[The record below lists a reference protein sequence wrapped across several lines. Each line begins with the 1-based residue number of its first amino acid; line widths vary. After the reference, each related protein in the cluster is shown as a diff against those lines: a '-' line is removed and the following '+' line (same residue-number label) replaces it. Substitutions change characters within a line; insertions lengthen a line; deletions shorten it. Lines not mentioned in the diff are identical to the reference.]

1 MNTFISENTNG
12 RLIELIRQALEK
24 AWRTYLTRLKRCR
37 AEFSNDAVH
46 DLRVATRR
54 IMAVIQ
60 LLNSMAPR
68 PRLKKL
74 IHAFKE
80 QLDEF
85 DDLRD
90 TQVMLAEISKTVQ
103 ELPKL
108 QGFQKRQ
115 QDVQEK
121 ILKQLRKKISKFQTS
136 DIKRRIR
143 KSYDALEKESADVFG
158 MRILQAVDDAYL
170 TAKERLERVDR
181 ARPSTIH
188 RVRVKFKSF
197 RYMVEVVHPMLD
209 NFPPQHLKWMNDYQ
223 SLMGELQ
230 DAEVFLKTLNDYAE
244 SASSLDLEPV
254 YRYYERR
261 HAESISAYMQDMNQL
276 QTFWRAAPDQ
286 PFFWEKST

>member
-60 LLNSMAPR
+60 LLNSMAPH

-115 QDVQEK
+115 QDVQKK

-136 DIKRRIR
+136 DIKRWIR
-143 KSYDALEKESADVFG
+143 KSFDALEKESADGFG

-244 SASSLDLEPV
+244 SASSVDLEPV

-286 PFFWEKST
+286 PFPWEKST